1 VVVIAAHRE
10 LVERLRL
17 DTVAGAKAFQGT
29 LVKNHRGHRDIFVI
43 TAKDE
48 HGAELQLYLKR
59 NLKPYRKDGIRSV
72 LLRGRCWSSS
82 REEWENSLLLQKA
95 GLRTAGLVAYGE
107 ECGLLW
113 EKFSFLVTAA
123 AEGRQT
129 LREFLRDCP
138 VGSLRKRVLRTLAA
152 EIAKMHAAGLAS
164 PDLFT
169 RHIFVD
175 DTSKPPGFSLID
187 MARLDRRRA
196 LPKAL
201 RARDLA
207 ALHVTAPLAWVS
219 WRERVRFLV
228 HYAGHLDR
236 ELFRLTKARSAHLLK
251 RRKFKDFENTP
262 AQPLT

>member
-1 VVVIAAHRE
+1 VVVIAAHRA
-10 LVERLRL
+10 LIERLHL
-17 DTVAGAKAFQGT
+17 DTVAGAKSFQGT

-43 TAKDE
+43 SAKDKQ
-48 HGAELQLYLKR
+48 GAELRLYLKR
-59 NLKPYRKDGIRSV
+59 NLKPYKKDGIRSV
-72 LLRGRCWSSS
+72 CLRGRCWSSS

-95 GLRTAGLVAYGE
+95 GVRTAGLVAYGE
-107 ECGLLW
+107 DCGLLW
-113 EKFSFLVTAA
+113 ERFSYLVTAA
-123 AEGRQT
+123 AAGRQT

-138 VGSLRKRVLRTLAA
+138 VGARRKRVLRTLTA

-175 DTSKPPGFSLID
+175 DTSEPPGFSLID

-236 ELFRLTKARSAHLLK
+236 ELIRLTMARSTHLLK
-251 RRKFKDFENTP
+251 RRKFKDFGDTL
-262 AQPLT
+262 AASLT